1 MVAFQVYRNGRATHG
16 SKRIHFVEGALEVNK
31 AALDGDSRWLDKFC
45 D

>member
-31 AALDGDSRWLDKFC
+31 AVVL
-45 D
+45 